1 MKLFTNSYLNN
12 YDILKHA
19 TIGFEFELYSKHNYP
34 ITLEIFNRELGGDI
48 KVWGFKQY
56 HSTFK
61 PDEKNFK
68 LEPDLSGGF
77 SMAELVTGPMNY
89 VNARLILMKTL
100 NILQKIA
107 TTTDRSSI
115 HVNISFPNDSGKNIE
130 KLNILKLILN
140 LEETKIYD
148 SFPDRKD
155 NVYAKSIK
163 NIIPYKDYDY
173 TNSTANVL
181 GNSLLLPNTK
191 YYGINFATM
200 GEGRLEF
207 RYIGGEN
214 YQFKVNEILDLMDYF
229 ILLTWNS
236 ISEQLDDNEAKML
249 RTYLD
254 ENIRKY
260 KALNKLDNFMAEF
273 PTVELQ
279 IDKRNDY
286 EIVSAYYSLLYD
298 DIYELIRHSKNLR
311 NTIINYDTETK
322 CIEIVGGENIE
333 FTGPVSQL
341 DFINCILEQGDFT
354 ECNFVRS
361 QVKNSIIVSCDLS
374 DSYAEDSKLLSCKV
388 DKDSEIK
395 DCYFTEGVMGGNMVG
410 GVFRSGKIGENGF
423 VSQETKVLNDEQNFF
438 NIKKSD
444 ANGISKKGFKK
455 K

>member
-1 MKLFTNSYLNN
+1 MKLFSNSFLND
-12 YDILKHA
+12 YSILKQA
-19 TIGFEFELYSKHNYP
+19 VIGIEFEAYSKANYP
-34 ITLEIFNRELGGDI
+34 ITLEIFNRELSPI
-48 KVWGFKQY
+48 KVWGYQ
-56 HSTFK
+56 HC
-61 PDEKNFK
+61 DKNFK
-68 LEPDLSGGF
+68 VDSKNFKILPDLSGGF
-77 SMAELVTGPMNY
+77 NCLELVTGPQTY
-89 VNARLILMKTL
+89 LECRLTLSKILKV
-100 NILQKIA
+100 LQQIA
-107 TTTDRSSI
+107 HTTDRTGLHI
-115 HVNISFPNDSGKNIE
+115 NISFPNDSGKNIE

-173 TNSTANVL
+173 TNSTANIL

-236 ISEQLDDNEAKML
+236 IGEQLDNNEAKML
-249 RTYLD
+249 RVYLD

-260 KALNKLDNFMAEF
+260 KALNKLDTFMAQF

-286 EIVSAYYSLLYD
+286 EIVSAYYSILYD
-298 DIYELIRHSKNLR
+298 DIYELIRHSKNFK
-311 NTIINYDTETK
+311 NAIINYDTETR

-341 DFINCILEQGDFT
+341 DFINCTLEQGDFT
-354 ECNFVRS
+354 ECNFIRS
-361 QVKNSIIVSCDLS
+361 QIKNSIMLSSNLS
-374 DSYAEDSKLLSCKV
+374 DSYAEESKLLSCKV
-388 DKDSEIK
+388 DKESEIK

-410 GVFRSGKIGENGF
+410 GVFRSGKIGVDGH
-423 VSQETKVLNDEQNFF
+423 VSQETKVLNDEQDFF
-438 NIKKSD
+438 NIKKYGTND
-444 ANGISKKGFKK
+444 INKKGFKK